1 MEFKN
6 YTPHPVNIFDSKNK
20 KIMVIPVETDNNG
33 QKIQVRVSEITEPR
47 EPIEGIPIIK
57 KLYGDVVGLP
67 APQAG
72 VILIVSIVVLAALQ
86 GKRAD
91 VVCPDT
97 GVDSVVRDGQ
107 GNILGVRRFQV

>member
-1 MEFKN
+1 MEFRN
-6 YTPHPVNIFDSKNK
+6 YTPHPVNVFDSKNV
-20 KIMVIPVETDNNG
+20 KILSIPVELDNNG

-47 EPIEGIPIIK
+47 EPIEGIPIVK
-57 KLYGDVVGLP
+57 KCYGDVVGLP

-86 GKRAD
+86 GKRSD

-97 GVDSVVRDGQ
+97 GVDSVVRDEQ